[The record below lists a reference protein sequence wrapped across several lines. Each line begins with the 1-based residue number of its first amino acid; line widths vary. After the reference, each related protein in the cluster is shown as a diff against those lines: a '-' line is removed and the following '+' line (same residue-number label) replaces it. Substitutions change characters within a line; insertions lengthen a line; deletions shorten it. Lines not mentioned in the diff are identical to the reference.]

1 MLNSR
6 EFVVSAAI
14 TLSIFASVA
23 YGAGR
28 HPADCEFPADAPNS
42 SYTALFRASDLVLR
56 DAEAEAA
63 LWKALDAHPGA
74 YEDISVHSQNNHS
87 VRPLSYHRSNIPGMS
102 AFFAKARAR
111 GMNPGVDVLT
121 TLGFTFTDQASPEM
135 DGFTMAVKRNGDQVV
150 GRLCP
155 TAPETYSY
163 VHDLYTLYAK
173 CGPSFIWIDDDV
185 SLSGACFCMN
195 CVKRFAKETGLL
207 AKGTYEEL
215 IALLESDDKS
225 VRLAART
232 AWLGYN
238 EQRVD
243 EICAVIA
250 SAVYAVDPCI
260 SIGYMTCMSGRDGC
274 TPNRWAKTLARGG
287 KVSVR
292 WRPGG
297 GHWTDESF
305 TDLLGKVLRMQIQA
319 FDLPVEVTTVQ
330 SEIENFPYLLRKTPE
345 HMGFESLL
353 CLGAGMT
360 GTAFNFC
367 CFSALATDEFMPFFD
382 RAADTRTAGEAIVAA
397 LGRTPSEGI
406 SFPWNCR
413 SGVGLEVKGW
423 QGCDIPQPAGLALV
437 GLPVSSVPARA
448 KAFLMNASLAV
459 ELDDVSVTNILS
471 KGVFLDAEALRV
483 LNDRGFGA
491 WTGFRAS
498 SQSQL
503 DVITRD
509 LDHPL
514 TWRRGVARDIRSA
527 FGCHG
532 PIALLER
539 TSPDASFTEEAIDLD
554 GRALGFAGG
563 VYENAHGGRI
573 AVGSML
579 PFDWAESRPR
589 AIYLQRLFRWLSRDT
604 LPAYV
609 HSFHRAALFARSGHI
624 FVANLSQGQMDN
636 AVIAALEGGS
646 RRLDVFVGGV
656 KVSDSEL
663 MPCGRDGVYY
673 LYRLP
678 TLPIHGEV
686 LLGKPSFCK

>member
-1 MLNSR
+1 MM
-6 EFVVSAAI
+6 FAVMA
-14 TLSIFASVA
+14 FASLSFVA
-23 YGAGR
+23 YGAETS
-28 HPADCEFPADAPNS
+28 PVDCDFPADAPS
-42 SYTALFRASDLVLR
+42 PSYTALFRASDLVLR
-56 DAEAEAA
+56 DAEAEAL

-87 VRPLSYHRSNIPGMS
+87 VRPLSHHRANIPGMT

-135 DGFTMAVKRNGDQVV
+135 DGFPMAVNRQGDRVV

-155 TAPETYSY
+155 TAAETRSY

-185 SLSGACFCMN
+185 SLSGACFCSN
-195 CVKRFAKETGLL
+195 CVKRFAMETGLI
-207 AKGTYEEL
+207 AKGTYAEL
-215 IALLESDDKS
+215 IALLESDDMS
-225 VRLAART
+225 VRRAART

-243 EICAVIA
+243 EICAVVA
-250 SAVYAVDPCI
+250 DAVYAVDPGI

-274 TPNRWAKTLARGG
+274 TPKRWAKTLAHGG
-287 KVSVR
+287 RVPVR

-305 TDLLGKVLRMQIQA
+305 TDLLGKVLRMQIQT
-319 FDLPVEVTTVQ
+319 FDLPAAVTALQ
-330 SEIENFPYLLRKTPE
+330 SEVENFPYVLRKTPE

-353 CLGAGMT
+353 CLGVGMT

-382 RAADTRTAGEAIVAA
+382 RAASTRTAGETIVAT
-397 LGRTPSEGI
+397 LGRSPSEGI
-406 SFPWNCR
+406 AFPWNHR
-413 SGVGLEVKGW
+413 SGVGLGVKGW
-423 QGCDIPQPAGLALV
+423 QGCDIPQPAGIALV

-448 KAFLMNASLAV
+448 KAFLLNASLAV
-459 ELDDVSVTNILS
+459 ELDGVSITNILS

-483 LNDRGFGA
+483 LNDRGFGS
-491 WTGFRAS
+491 WTGFRVS
-498 SQSQL
+498 SRSQL
-503 DVITRD
+503 DAITRD

-514 TWRRGVARDIRSA
+514 TWRKGVVRDIRSS

-532 PIALLER
+532 SITLLEK
-539 TSPDASFTEEAIDLD
+539 TTPDASFTEEAIDLD

-579 PFDWAESRPR
+579 PFEWAESRPR
-589 AIYLQRLFRWLSRDT
+589 AVYLQRLFRWLSRNS
-604 LPAYV
+604 LPAYI
-609 HSFHRAALFARSGHI
+609 HSFHRAALFARNGCI
-624 FVANLSQGQMDN
+624 FVANLAQGQMEN
-636 AVIAALEGGS
+636 AVVAALEGGT

-663 MPCGRDGVYY
+663 VPCGKDGAYF

-678 TLPIHGEV
+678 VLPVHGEI
-686 LLGKPSFCK
+686 LLGKSSLCK